1 MPRESFPWLTSL
13 NPPPLLVR
21 TARRMTEQRK
31 QSESPAA
38 LRARESSRTA
48 PRNPEQVLFGN
59 LRSDDMQAEN
69 QDNTPRTPI
78 VARRV
83 AEHQRLQTLPEHFG
97 RRMMQ
102 VEALVYQYMR
112 ELSRTYRG
120 GFWHFYDLSNGGFYM
135 APSDDAQVLIHVEG
149 NDYEGSLSA
158 DAVGIVVSLF
168 ALCQLSAQYQ
178 SSTFVEHYHWLRDFA
193 LDHAECRAIFAA
205 ID

>member
-1 MPRESFPWLTSL
+1 LAHVAHSAAASRSHGETDDG
-13 NPPPLLVR
+13 
-21 TARRMTEQRK
+21 AEK

-38 LRARESSRTA
+38 LRARRELKNGSSESRAGSIR
-48 PRNPEQVLFGN
+48 N
-59 LRSDDMQAEN
+59 LRSDYVQAEI

-120 GFWHFYDLSNGGFYM
+120 GYWHFYD
-135 APSDDAQVLIHVEG
+135 
-149 NDYEGSLSA
+149 
-158 DAVGIVVSLF
+158 
-168 ALCQLSAQYQ
+168 
-178 SSTFVEHYHWLRDFA
+178 
-193 LDHAECRAIFAA
+193 
-205 ID
+205 

>member
-1 MPRESFPWLTSL
+1 
-13 NPPPLLVR
+13 
-21 TARRMTEQRK
+21 
-31 QSESPAA
+31 
-38 LRARESSRTA
+38 
-48 PRNPEQVLFGN
+48 
-59 LRSDDMQAEN
+59 MQAEI
-69 QDNTPRTPI
+69 QDNNTPPTPI

-120 GFWHFYDLSNGGFYM
+120 GYWHFYDLSNGGFYM

-158 DAVGIVVSLF
+158 DAAGIVVSLF

-178 SSTFVEHYHWLRDFA
+178 SRTFADHYHWLRDFA